1 MENEQG
7 ILIWKYL
14 DGECSP
20 QEKEE
25 FQRLLSTDVAFAGEF
40 ALAQSLQ
47 ENLQQLEPEEPS
59 MRFSANVA
67 DQLPTLYRPVHAS
80 PDLLPKGLVR
90 IFSALVG
97 SIALLSLG
105 LFFGGQQQ
113 NVPSQFNIL
122 GWYTLNL
129 GLFSNPMVFAA
140 FLGSLAILSYFLMDF
155 TLKKWIL
162 KK

>member
-1 MENEQG
+1 MENENS

-25 FQRLLSTDVAFAGEF
+25 VQRLLSTDAAFAEELT
-40 ALAQSLQ
+40 LAQSLQ
-47 ENLQQLEPEEPS
+47 ETLQELEPEEPS

-67 DQLPTLYRPVHAS
+67 EKLPTLYRPVHTSA
-80 PDLLPKGLVR
+80 DLLPKGLVR

-105 LFFGGQQQ
+105 LFFDGQQSIA
-113 NVPSQFNIL
+113 PQFNIL
-122 GWYTLNL
+122 GWYTVNF
-129 GLFSNPMVFAA
+129 GLFSNPIVFAT
-140 FLGSLAILSYFLMDF
+140 FLGSLALLTYFLMDF

>member
-1 MENEQG
+1 MENESS

-25 FQRLLSTDVAFAGEF
+25 VQRLLSTDAAFAEELT
-40 ALAQSLQ
+40 LAQGLQ
-47 ENLQQLEPEEPS
+47 ETLQELEPEEPS
-59 MRFSANVA
+59 MRFSANVTEK
-67 DQLPTLYRPVHAS
+67 LPTLYHSVHAS
-80 PDLLPKGLVR
+80 ADLLPKGLVR
-90 IFSALVG
+90 TFIALVG

-105 LFFGGQQQ
+105 LFFGGQQ
-113 NVPSQFNIL
+113 NVASQFNIL
-122 GWYTLNL
+122 GWYTLNF
-129 GLFSNPMVFAA
+129 GLFSNPLLFAT
-140 FLGSLAILSYFLMDF
+140 FLGSLALLGYFLMDF